1 MHPATPAPPGSRSH
15 PRRHA
20 AVVSLLA
27 TIVAALAAAVPSAA
41 EDLLPAGPIRAFDGR
56 VVLGGEVVATAGG
69 SDNTAFFNYT
79 DYEQNALRTF
89 RASLAGTWRI
99 APRVALVGEVRSLD
113 LDRITP
119 YAAYVRV
126 RPWAGR
132 RLDVQAGRIPP
143 AFGAFGRRIYAN
155 DHLFVGYPLAW
166 QYLTSLR
173 PDAAPA
179 TADDIL
185 RMRGR
190 GWLSSFPVGNPA
202 PAPGVPLITA
212 FRWDTGIQAHWAS
225 DRVAV
230 TGAVTTGTLSNPRVA
245 DDNGG
250 KQVSMR
256 VSARPVTGLV
266 AGASAARGDWLS
278 REVTR
283 LVPAQAAARD
293 HVQQAF
299 GLDVEYSRGYWLVRS
314 EAIWSRWDVP
324 LAATGARLPLSARA
338 VSVEG
343 RYRIRPR
350 LYAAARVDGLG
361 FSRIAGTLFEGRPT
375 TWDAPVS
382 RVEVAGGY
390 YLQRNVVAR
399 VAIQHN
405 RRDGGR
411 VHRRTFL
418 AAQLAWWF

>member
-1 MHPATPAPPGSRSH
+1 MSAAVTPAPRRARSRA
-15 PRRHA
+15 PTRG
-20 AVVSLLA
+20 
-27 TIVAALAAAVPSAA
+27 ALCAAAVAAALLPAPAVSA

-56 VVLGGEVVATAGG
+56 VVLGGEVVATASR
-69 SDNTAFFNYT
+69 SDDVAFFNYT

-119 YAAYVRV
+119 YAAYLRV

-132 RLDVQAGRIPP
+132 RFDVQAGRIPP
-143 AFGAFGRRIYAN
+143 AFGVFGRRIYAS
-155 DHLFVGYPLAW
+155 DHLFIGYPLAW

-179 TADDIL
+179 TADDVL

-190 GWLSSFPVGNPA
+190 GWLSSFPVGNPT
-202 PAPGVPLITA
+202 PGPGVPLITA
-212 FRWDTGIQAHWAS
+212 FRWDTGVQAHWES

-230 TGAVTTGTLSNPRVA
+230 TGAVTAGTLSNPRVA

-250 KQVSMR
+250 KQVSAR
-256 VSARPVTGLV
+256 VAARPVTGLV
-266 AGASAARGDWLS
+266 AGVSAARGDWLS
-278 REVTR
+278 GEVTR
-283 LVPAQAAARD
+283 LVPSQVAARD

-324 LAATGARLPLSARA
+324 LAATGTRLPLSARA
-338 VSVEG
+338 ISIEG

-350 LYAAARVDGLG
+350 IYAAVRADDLG
-361 FSRIAGTLFEGRPT
+361 FSRIAGTLFDGRPT
-375 TWDAPVS
+375 AWDAPVS

-411 VHRRTFL
+411 VPRRTFL
-418 AAQLAWWF
+418 AAQLAYWF